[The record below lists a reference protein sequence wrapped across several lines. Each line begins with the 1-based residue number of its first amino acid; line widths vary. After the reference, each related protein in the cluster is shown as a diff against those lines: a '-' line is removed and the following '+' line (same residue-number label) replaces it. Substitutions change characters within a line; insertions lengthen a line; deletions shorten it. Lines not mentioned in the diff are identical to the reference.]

1 MLQRNPHIVLLD
13 PDFYHEYMKPIMAEW
28 TLLWV
33 ESQNV
38 SGVSANQVLE
48 YILAESAD
56 AISTG
61 LADAVNGLAP
71 KHKKMLNL
79 ARDWL
84 RMYLPHVCTSSTFLL
99 GPFSLCSV
107 DSSKD

>member
-1 MLQRNPHIVLLD
+1 VIQEGYKRKVLQRNPHIVLLD

-38 SGVSANQVLE
+38 SGVSTNQVLE

-56 AISTG
+56 AISAG
-61 LADAVNGLAP
+61 LAEAVNGMAP

-84 RMYLPHVCTSSTFLL
+84 RMYLPHVCIFAM
-99 GPFSLCSV
+99 P
-107 DSSKD
+107 